1 MKHSHR
7 RQMIGN
13 LAALLAAPLA
23 LGRVELPVI
32 GSANGAPND
41 DERRRRLDTRTV
53 SVRPRI
59 AAPKGS
65 VMRRG

>member
-23 LGRVELPVI
+23 LGRVGLDVFGVAGEEAKSERGP
-32 GSANGAPND
+32 AFEPNKS
-41 DERRRRLDTRTV
+41 TI
-53 SVRPRI
+53 RPRI
-59 AAPKGS
+59 GAPKGS
-65 VMRRG
+65 VVRRG

>member
-23 LGRVELPVI
+23 LGRIGLDVFGVVGTEAKSVRGPAVE
-32 GSANGAPND
+32 PN
-41 DERRRRLDTRTV
+41 LSTI
-53 SVRPRI
+53 RPRI
-59 AAPKGS
+59 GAPKGS
-65 VMRRG
+65 VVRRG